1 MAFDDSKIT
10 QTFSDL
16 KMEHLLTRFYM
27 GLAVSSI
34 FVLAIIK
41 TTIASKFGLTIRRVL
56 TVVTESL

>member
-16 KMEHLLTRFYM
+16 KMEHPLTRFYM

-34 FVLAIIK
+34 IVLAIIDYNCIK
-41 TTIASKFGLTIRRVL
+41 VWAQNT
-56 TVVTESL
+56 